1 MESSAA
7 IILKL
12 NEIKRKI
19 ETMQARIDN
28 FEVRSDSDDTEHLIA
43 EEVHWIIKVLRIL
56 FCFVSYNNVT
66 IQIHNREY
74 GMRFRYR

>member
-12 NEIKRKI
+12 NEIERKI

-28 FEVRSDSDDTEHLIA
+28 FEVPSDSDDTKHLIA
-43 EEVHWIIKVLRIL
+43 EEVHWIIMVHCKL
-56 FCFVSYNNVT
+56 FCFV
-66 IQIHNREY
+66 
-74 GMRFRYR
+74 